1 MFWLSFQCY
10 PFLLHLSLLFDNVK
24 GGEGCGT
31 LCLYISCLK
40 FLRYSSTKMNKF
52 KGFQPSHTK
61 GELCILGGEAL
72 SGNYNAS
79 SKIVC
84 HHQKGGE
91 CKIKLLKCT
100 FVLMKT
106 NHDWQRRKRLLIKLK
121 AYVDKVFGSST

>member
-1 MFWLSFQCY
+1 
-10 PFLLHLSLLFDNVK
+10 
-24 GGEGCGT
+24 
-31 LCLYISCLK
+31 
-40 FLRYSSTKMNKF
+40 MNKF

-91 CKIKLLKCT
+91 CKIKLLKFT
-100 FVLMKT
+100 FVLMNT
-106 NHDWQRRKRLLIKLK
+106 NH
-121 AYVDKVFGSST
+121 VDKKAKIIDQAKSICG